1 MNRWWLAG
9 VAAAGVV
16 IGAATMWGID
26 QGRGGAIGPQVRAY
40 LLAHPEVIPEAM
52 GRLQDRESGKL
63 IAARRAEIERPY
75 AGAWAGNPRGDVTLV
90 EYFDYNC
97 GYCRASLPAIA
108 QLLARDPKLR
118 IVYRELPILA
128 QSSRTAARAS
138 LAAAAQGRY
147 PAFHQALYAAGPVSD
162 TSIAATAKAAGVDP
176 SRVPA
181 DADAEI
187 RRNVETAQALGM
199 SGTPSWVI
207 GDRLLQ
213 GAQSLDALED
223 AVAAARGDG
232 GTATR

>member
-1 MNRWWLAG
+1 MQVKGWVLPAVALVG
-9 VAAAGVV
+9 ALGGAAA
-16 IGAATMWGID
+16 MWGID
-26 QGRGGAIGPQVRAY
+26 QGRGGAVGPQVRAY

-63 IAARRAEIERPY
+63 IAARRDQIVRPY
-75 AGAWAGNPRGDVTLV
+75 AGAWAGDPQGDVTLV

-97 GYCRASLPAIA
+97 GYCRASLPAVA
-108 QLLARDPKLR
+108 QLLQRDPHLK

-128 QSSRTAARAS
+128 QSSHAAARAS

-162 TSIAATAKAAGVDP
+162 ASIAAAAKATGVDP
-176 SRVPA
+176 ARVPA

-199 SGTPSWVI
+199 SGTPTWVV

-213 GAQSLDALED
+213 GAQTLDALQD
-223 AVAAARGDG
+223 AVAAARG
-232 GTATR
+232 R

>member
-1 MNRWWLAG
+1 MRGWVLPAVAIVG
-9 VAAAGVV
+9 ALGGAAA
-16 IGAATMWGID
+16 MWGID
-26 QGRGGAIGPQVRAY
+26 QSRGGAVGPQIRAY

-52 GRLQDRESGKL
+52 GKLQDRESGKL
-63 IAARRAEIERPY
+63 IAARRDAIVRPY
-75 AGAWAGNPRGDVTLV
+75 AGAWAGNPQGDVTLV

-108 QLLARDPKLR
+108 QLLQRDPKLR

-128 QSSRTAARAS
+128 QSSHAAARAS

-147 PAFHQALYAAGPVSD
+147 VPFHQALYAAGPVSD
-162 TSIAATAKAAGVDP
+162 ASIAATAKTTGVDP

-181 DADAEI
+181 DADMEI

-199 SGTPSWVI
+199 SGTPTWVI

-223 AVAAARGDG
+223 AVAAVRG
-232 GTATR
+232 R